1 MPKKTRKMKQRAA
14 MRRSVVVEAPIEQED
29 IEPEVK
35 NLETEPATAAP
46 RLTTQERPIRM
57 RQVSYGSRAASPLT
71 FDYSHI
77 YGDLRRIA
85 LFAGF
90 FFAVLIVLSFVIK

>member
-14 MRRSVVVEAPIEQED
+14 MRRAMVDVPEEQVAEVAESGEAPR
-29 IEPEVK
+29 V
-35 NLETEPATAAP
+35 ETTV
-46 RLTTQERPIRM
+46 RM
-57 RQVSYGSRAASPLT
+57 RPTTFAPTRGLSPLT

-77 YGDLRRIA
+77 YGDLKRIA

-90 FFAVLIVLSFVIK
+90 FFIVLIALSFVIK

>member
-14 MRRSVVVEAPIEQED
+14 MRRSVAANQPEEND
-29 IEPEVK
+29 IEGGGAVASEAVA
-35 NLETEPATAAP
+35 PARVLLSSA
-46 RLTTQERPIRM
+46 RP
-57 RQVSYGSRAASPLT
+57 VTPLT
-71 FDYSHI
+71 FDYTYI
-77 YGDLRRIA
+77 YGDLKRIA

>member
-14 MRRSVVVEAPIEQED
+14 ERRSMQPVVPQESPAAMPGAPATEAPARLRS
-29 IEPEVK
+29 
-35 NLETEPATAAP
+35 NLAAA
-46 RLTTQERPIRM
+46 RTVT
-57 RQVSYGSRAASPLT
+57 PLT

-77 YGDLRRIA
+77 YSDLKRIA

-90 FFAVLIVLSFVIK
+90 FFAVLIILSFVIK

>member
-14 MRRSVVVEAPIEQED
+14 MRRSYQAPGQEQGAETIEET
-29 IEPEVK
+29 PE
-35 NLETEPATAAP
+35 
-46 RLTTQERPIRM
+46 TTVRM
-57 RQVSYGSRAASPLT
+57 RPTTPSSRAVTPLT

-77 YGDLRRIA
+77 YGDLKRIA
-85 LFAGF
+85 VFAGF

>member
-14 MRRSVVVEAPIEQED
+14 LRKSAAVMPSAERVTVENDTSARD
-29 IEPEVK
+29 AVS
-35 NLETEPATAAP
+35 PARVLSTASA
-46 RLTTQERPIRM
+46 
-57 RQVSYGSRAASPLT
+57 RAVTPLT

-77 YGDLRRIA
+77 YGDLKRIA

>member
-14 MRRSVVVEAPIEQED
+14 MRRGGAATQPQESD
-29 IEPEVK
+29 IEGGSAFASESVAPSRV
-35 NLETEPATAAP
+35 LLSSARPAT
-46 RLTTQERPIRM
+46 
-57 RQVSYGSRAASPLT
+57 PLSFNYT
-71 FDYSHI
+71 HI
-77 YGDLRRIA
+77 YGDLKRIA

>member
-14 MRRSVVVEAPIEQED
+14 MRRVYQPTESESPIGEAT
-29 IEPEVK
+29 V
-35 NLETEPATAAP
+35 ETEQPSV
-46 RLTTQERPIRM
+46 RM
-57 RQVSYGSRAASPLT
+57 RPVGTTPSRAVTPLT
-71 FDYSHI
+71 FNYSHI

-90 FFAVLIVLSFVIK
+90 FFVVLIALSFVIK

>member
-14 MRRSVVVEAPIEQED
+14 MRRSAVVAQTPASDVEVAGASASEA
-29 IEPEVK
+29 IEPARV
-35 NLETEPATAAP
+35 LPSSA
-46 RLTTQERPIRM
+46 RP
-57 RQVSYGSRAASPLT
+57 VTPLT
-71 FDYSHI
+71 FDYTHI
-77 YGDLRRIA
+77 YGDLKRIA

>member
-14 MRRSVVVEAPIEQED
+14 ERRSMQPVMPQESAAMPGAPATEAPTRGRS
-29 IEPEVK
+29 
-35 NLETEPATAAP
+35 NFAAA
-46 RLTTQERPIRM
+46 RTVT
-57 RQVSYGSRAASPLT
+57 PLT

-77 YGDLRRIA
+77 YSDLKRIA

-90 FFAVLIVLSFVIK
+90 FFAVLIILSFVIK

>member
-14 MRRSVVVEAPIEQED
+14 MRRSVQPVDVQRLEEVET
-29 IEPEVK
+29 K
-35 NLETEPATAAP
+35 FAAP
-46 RLTTQERPIRM
+46 EQAPVRM
-57 RQVSYGSRAASPLT
+57 RPTFSQTRTVTPLS

-77 YGDLRRIA
+77 YNDLKRIA

>member
-14 MRRSVVVEAPIEQED
+14 MRRSYQTMEAPAS
-29 IEPEVK
+29 VA
-35 NLETEPATAAP
+35 ETEDVEGV
-46 RLTTQERPIRM
+46 RQEPTVRM
-57 RQVSYGSRAASPLT
+57 RPVASTSRVVMPLT

-77 YGDLRRIA
+77 YGDLKRIA

-90 FFAVLIVLSFVIK
+90 FFVVLIALSFYIK

>member
-14 MRRSVVVEAPIEQED
+14 MRRSTEAMPQVIEREADGDNKTPVVSTPSVRPILSST
-29 IEPEVK
+29 PRGV
-35 NLETEPATAAP
+35 TPAT
-46 RLTTQERPIRM
+46 
-57 RQVSYGSRAASPLT
+57 Y
-71 FDYSHI
+71 DYSHI
-77 YGDLRRIA
+77 YGDLKRIA

>member
-14 MRRSVVVEAPIEQED
+14 MRRTYAPVEAPA
-29 IEPEVK
+29 PVA
-35 NLETEPATAAP
+35 ETGAAP
-46 RLTTQERPIRM
+46 QEPSVRM
-57 RQVSYGSRAASPLT
+57 RPVVTTSRAVTPLT

-77 YGDLRRIA
+77 YGDLKRIA

-90 FFAVLIVLSFVIK
+90 FFVVLIALSLVIK

>member
-14 MRRSVVVEAPIEQED
+14 ERRTLMQQQTAPQAAAG
-29 IEPEVK
+29 
-35 NLETEPATAAP
+35 ETAP
-46 RLTTQERPIRM
+46 VGDAPMRM
-57 RQVSYGSRAASPLT
+57 RPEFAAGRVVTPLSY
-71 FDYSHI
+71 DYSHI
-77 YGDLRRIA
+77 YSDLKRIA